1 MINEISVLGAG
12 SWGTVLSELLAKNG
26 KKIKIWTKNKSIY
39 EEILNQN
46 TNSKYLPKIKL
57 KETIAPT
64 LDIKECFGKNKIII
78 LAIPSK
84 GIRDISIAV
93 KNLHDTSNRYVLA
106 SKGIDLKTFDTMS
119 EILSKEANIDSKKIF
134 VLSGPN
140 LANEV
145 FENFSSASVL
155 AGENSDEANKI
166 SKFFNNDTFK
176 IFLSSDKKGVEL
188 AGALKNIYAIS
199 AGLSD
204 GLGSKSNTKAML
216 LTRSLSEMTELFLR
230 LNANPSTLL
239 GLAGVGDL
247 FATSSST
254 KSRNYSFGWYLG
266 QNISPKEALKK
277 VGQVVEGVNT
287 LETVFKKKNELDLS
301 MPIVDVLYKIIFS
314 KMHPK
319 DCFAN
324 IFLESNNIDI
334 KF

>member
-1 MINEISVLGAG
+1 MSEISVLGAG
-12 SWGTVLSELLAKNG
+12 SWGTVLSDLLARNNNEV
-26 KKIKIWTKNKSIY
+26 KIWTRNKFIH
-39 EEILNQN
+39 EEILNSK
-46 TNSKYLPKIKL
+46 TNIKFLPNIKL
-57 KETIAPT
+57 SNSICPT
-64 LDIKECFGKNKIII
+64 LDLSDCFGKNKIII

-84 GIRDISIAV
+84 GIKNISKEI
-93 KNLHDTSNRYVLA
+93 KKLHHSSNRYILA
-106 SKGIDLKTFDTMS
+106 SKGIDLDTFDTMS
-119 EILSKEANIDSKKIF
+119 EILSKEANISSNQIY

-140 LANEV
+140 LASEIS
-145 FENFSSASVL
+145 ENFSSASVL
-155 AGENSDEANKI
+155 AGDDLEEAGKI
-166 SKFFNNDTFK
+166 ANFFNSKTFK

-204 GLGSKSNTKAML
+204 GLGGKSNTKAML
-216 LTRSLSEMTELFLR
+216 LTRSLSEMTELFLK

-254 KSRNYSFGWYLG
+254 KSRNYSYGFYLG
-266 QNISPKEALKK
+266 KNMSSEKAQEKI
-277 VGQVVEGVNT
+277 GQVVEGINT
-287 LETVFKKKNELDLS
+287 LETVYNRKNELNLS
-301 MPIVDVLYKIIFS
+301 MPIVDVLHKIIFS
-314 KMHPK
+314 KMNPK

>member
-1 MINEISVLGAG
+1 MSEISVLGAG
-12 SWGTVLSELLAKNG
+12 SWGTVLSDLLAKNNNEV
-26 KKIKIWTKNKSIY
+26 KIWTRNKFIH
-39 EEILNQN
+39 EEILNSK
-46 TNSKYLPKIKL
+46 TNIKFLPNIKL
-57 KETIAPT
+57 SNSICPT
-64 LDIKECFGKNKIII
+64 LDLSDCFGINKIII

-84 GIRDISIAV
+84 GIKNISKEI
-93 KNLHDTSNRYVLA
+93 KKLHHLSNRYILA
-106 SKGIDLKTFDTMS
+106 SKGIDLDTFDTMS
-119 EILSKEANIDSKKIF
+119 EILSKEANISSNQIY

-140 LANEV
+140 LASEIS
-145 FENFSSASVL
+145 ENFSSASVL
-155 AGENSDEANKI
+155 AGDDLEEAGKI
-166 SKFFNNDTFK
+166 ANFFNSKTFK

-204 GLGSKSNTKAML
+204 GLGGKSNTKAML
-216 LTRSLSEMTELFLR
+216 LTRSLSEMTELFLK

-254 KSRNYSFGWYLG
+254 KSRNFSFGFYLG
-266 QNISPKEALKK
+266 KNMSSEKAQEKI
-277 VGQVVEGVNT
+277 GQVVEGINT
-287 LETVFKKKNELDLS
+287 LETVFKKKNELNLS
-301 MPIVDVLYKIIFS
+301 MPIVDVLHKIIFS
-314 KMHPK
+314 NMNPK